1 MNMRREWRKYLESEI
16 RVLLNENDHS
26 TVRER
31 EGGEEEEEGESER
44 ETRIG
49 RDCGGERKLKREK
62 VE

>member
-1 MNMRREWRKYLESEI
+1 
-16 RVLLNENDHS
+16 LNENDHS

>member
-1 MNMRREWRKYLESEI
+1 MKMITVLRERE
-16 RVLLNENDHS
+16 
-26 TVRER
+26 RER
-31 EGGEEEEEGESER
+31 EGGEEEEEEEEGESER